1 MKLKKWLL
9 SGLTLLTGL
18 SLAACGNS
26 SGEGD
31 SAASD
36 GPVEI
41 EYWYPNADT
50 QGGQTVTE
58 LINEFNESQDEV
70 HVTGVF
76 QSGMYQGLMQNLQT
90 NAAAGQVPALVQIGW
105 SYREYFAN
113 NFEYSQP
120 QEIIDNLSTEDSSFI
135 TDKFE
140 ENIYSLATANDDSQV
155 GLPYSLSV
163 PVIYLNMDI
172 LNEAGVNKD
181 DLKTWED
188 IREAAQTIS
197 ENTDHT
203 GLYIQEAEDNWN
215 IQSMVESNGSQMLK
229 DGKAA
234 FADDKG
240 KETYQ
245 FYQDMVE
252 EGSAIHASG
261 EDGQQAFISGNIGM
275 WHQTIAQRT
284 NVMNNA
290 NFEAVAIPS
299 PAFEGEEINKPAGGS
314 MLVVTAQDDDQ
325 QLAAWKFMK
334 FLYEP
339 DNIAAWTKGT
349 GYVPPTKDASDN
361 EELQTLIK
369 DDKIFPAAYANLE
382 NLVPWAP
389 FPGNSGMQAEQ
400 MLIDLKD
407 RVLGGADVDTE
418 VQKTQDEINQLIK

>member
-9 SGLTLLTGL
+9 GGLTLLTGL

-26 SGEGD
+26 SGGNE

-36 GPVEI
+36 GPIEI
-41 EYWYPNADT
+41 EYWHPNGDT
-50 QGGQTVTE
+50 KGGPTVTE

-76 QSGMYQGLMQNLQT
+76 QSGTFQGLMQNLQT
-90 NAAAGQVPALVQIGW
+90 NAAAGKTPALVQVGW

-120 QEIIDNLSTEDSSFI
+120 QDIIDNLSKEDSSFI
-135 TDKFE
+135 SDKFE
-140 ENIYSLATANDDSQV
+140 ENIYNLATANDGSQV

-163 PVIYLNMDI
+163 AVIYLNMDI

-181 DLKTWED
+181 ELKTWED
-188 IREAAQTIS
+188 IRQAAQTIS
-197 ENTDHT
+197 QNTDHI
-203 GLYIQEAEDNWN
+203 GLYIQEAQDNWN
-215 IQSMVESNGSQMLK
+215 IQAMVESNGSQVLK

-234 FADDKG
+234 FADEKG

-252 EGSAIHASG
+252 EGSALHATG
-261 EDGQQAFISGNIGM
+261 EEGQQAFISGNIGM
-275 WHQTIAQRT
+275 WHQSVAHRT
-284 NVMNNA
+284 NVMKNA

-314 MLVVTAQDDDQ
+314 MLVVTAKDDDQ